1 MSRLSVVVLNLDGE
15 DAPALTAIRDAA
27 EAADMAFNDVTGN
40 FDDILKAVSEWSVLP
55 EIVVLQAPEGMEPQD
70 AIAEVGGRFPE
81 GEAEVILYNVP
92 NDIRVYRDLK
102 VSGVR
107 EIFSGV
113 PTEEEMA
120 ETFDAITQDNLR
132 RTGID
137 PRKAI
142 YVWSACGGAGGT
154 SLALSIARKFS
165 KEGKRTL
172 FVDLDMWSGPGS
184 FMFNA
189 ENGARETNGL
199 VDALANPGRI
209 DALFLER
216 IIDVADKNLFYLSA
230 RRRENDPKPNPAS
243 VPVLVAR
250 AQHNFDMVILDVPW
264 RSDPQLDMN
273 HVQGHSYVVAPPTP
287 AGLLGFSVMMK
298 DLANAP
304 GKSPIYGVLNRV
316 GEFKSND
323 IMKTT
328 FKEAGD
334 VDFFQIPYDAQNAG
348 RMFFEQKTYLDLP
361 GKTKSA
367 VSKIFKTLPG
377 GAEGDTPAAGKA
389 GRAGKS
395 KKKGL
400 FGRK

>member
-15 DAPALTAIRDAA
+15 DAPALTAIRGAA
-27 EAADMAFNDVTGN
+27 EAADMAYADVTGN

-102 VSGVR
+102 ISGVR

-120 ETFDAITQDNLR
+120 EAFDSITQDNLR

-137 PRKAI
+137 PRKTV

-154 SLALSIARKFS
+154 SLALSIARKYA
-165 KEGKRTL
+165 KDGKRTL

-230 RRRENDPKPNPAS
+230 RRRENDPRPNPAS
-243 VPVLVAR
+243 VPVLISR
-250 AQHNFDMVILDVPW
+250 AQHNFDMVVLDIPW

-298 DLANAP
+298 DLSNAP

-367 VSKIFKTLPG
+367 TAKIFKTLPG
-377 GAEGDTPAAGKA
+377 GSEGDAGA
-389 GRAGKS
+389 DGKS
-395 KKKGL
+395 ARSNKPKKKGL
-400 FGRK
+400 FGR